1 MATVIAVTAALGAA
15 CCFAL
20 AAVVQHGAARETGE
34 KLLSLRLLLVLAR
47 NPRWLAGVTLGVL
60 SFAIQALAL
69 AFGPLALVQPLAAT
83 DVLFALPMIAVAH
96 RYRLTRGDW
105 LGAGAVAGGI
115 ALFLAVS
122 PPSEGTRAPGLAA
135 WAPVIVATG
144 AFAAVAGLAAMRARG
159 TAQVA
164 LLAAGAGI
172 TYGVVDALTKSTV
185 DLLADRGSATILRWE
200 PYALLAAG
208 ILGTL
213 LSQSAFRAGALSVSL
228 PVIDTLEPISAVV
241 IGAFVFGEQLAASP
255 GQLAA
260 QLAGGAVAAAG
271 IAVLSRSSVAAME
284 AGPRDPAG
292 GGAGHALQTP
302 AKTLRPGEQLSF
314 GCPCPGLSPGRAH
327 QAAARSGTREPM
339 ARMVSGRSSRRPVQ
353 RCRDRQ
359 CLESA
364 MACPAQ
370 VRRDDGAWRACSQ
383 PVLASGGVS
392 LAGLR
397 GAMGTWA
404 GWSRPRPW

>member
-34 KLLSLRLLLVLAR
+34 KLLSLRLLLALAR

-60 SFAIQALAL
+60 SFAIQGLAL

-83 DVLFALPMIAVAH
+83 DVLFALPMIAVLH
-96 RYRLTRGDW
+96 RYRLTRSDW

-115 ALFLAVS
+115 ALFFAVS
-122 PPSEGTRAPGLAA
+122 PPSAGTRAPGLAV
-135 WAPVIVATG
+135 WAPVILAAG
-144 AFAAVAGLAAMRARG
+144 AFATVAGLAAMRAHG
-159 TAQVA
+159 PAQVIW
-164 LLAAGAGI
+164 LAAGAGI
-172 TYGVVDALTKSTV
+172 TYGVLDALTKSTV
-185 DLLADRGSATILRWE
+185 DLLADRGFATLLRWE

-228 PVIDTLEPISAVV
+228 PVIDTLEPVSAVV
-241 IGAFVFGEQLAASP
+241 IGAFVFGERLAASP

-284 AGPRDPAG
+284 AGPGEPASRD
-292 GGAGHALQTP
+292 AGHALQVP
-302 AKTLRPGEQLSF
+302 
-314 GCPCPGLSPGRAH
+314 
-327 QAAARSGTREPM
+327 
-339 ARMVSGRSSRRPVQ
+339 
-353 RCRDRQ
+353 
-359 CLESA
+359 
-364 MACPAQ
+364 
-370 VRRDDGAWRACSQ
+370 
-383 PVLASGGVS
+383 
-392 LAGLR
+392 
-397 GAMGTWA
+397 
-404 GWSRPRPW
+404 

>member
-1 MATVIAVTAALGAA
+1 VTTVIAVLAALGAA

-34 KLLSLRLLLVLAR
+34 KLLSLRLLLALVR
-47 NPRWLAGVTLGVL
+47 NPRWLAGVALGVL
-60 SFAIQALAL
+60 SFAVQGLAL

-83 DVLFALPMIAVAH
+83 DVLFALPMIAVLH

-115 ALFLAVS
+115 ALFFAVS

-135 WAPVIVATG
+135 WAPVILAAG

-159 TAQVA
+159 AAQVIW
-164 LLAAGAGI
+164 LAAGAGI
-172 TYGVVDALTKSTV
+172 TYGVLDALTKSTV
-185 DLLADRGSATILRWE
+185 DLLADRGFTTLLRWE

-228 PVIDTLEPISAVV
+228 PVIDTLEPVSAVL
-241 IGAFVFGEQLAASP
+241 IGAFVFGERLAASP

-271 IAVLSRSSVAAME
+271 IAALSRSSVAAME
-284 AGPRDPAG
+284 AGPEDPASQ
-292 GGAGHALQTP
+292 GADHALQVP
-302 AKTLRPGEQLSF
+302 
-314 GCPCPGLSPGRAH
+314 
-327 QAAARSGTREPM
+327 
-339 ARMVSGRSSRRPVQ
+339 RRP
-353 RCRDRQ
+353 
-359 CLESA
+359 
-364 MACPAQ
+364 
-370 VRRDDGAWRACSQ
+370 
-383 PVLASGGVS
+383 
-392 LAGLR
+392 
-397 GAMGTWA
+397 
-404 GWSRPRPW
+404 